1 MKGEREIS
9 YLAEYAIK
17 KGKEKGISAIEYL
30 VSEEYDWEEFD
41 DFLYHKL
48 AYEDFIRKYLGKFVY
63 FLLKDNKIVYI
74 GKTVCLYRRLMVHKS
89 TNKYDFDAITY
100 FDYSDYN
107 ISIEDLKVL
116 ENFFI
121 NENKSM
127 IKNKHIPKLNKKLI
141 CEVLS
146 KVENVI
152 PVTISKEDINLL

>member
-9 YLAEYAIK
+9 YLGEYAIK
-17 KGKEKGISAIEYL
+17 RGKELGISAIEYL
-30 VSEEYDWEEFD
+30 TSEEYDWEEFD
-41 DFLYHKL
+41 YFLYHKL

-74 GKTVCLYRRLMVHKS
+74 GETNCLYRRLMVHKS

-100 FDYSDYN
+100 FDYSDCD

-121 NENKSM
+121 NEHKSH
-127 IKNKHIPKLNKKLI
+127 IKNKKIPKLNKKLI

-146 KVENVI
+146 KVENVA
-152 PVTISKEDINLL
+152 PRTISKEQINLL

>member
-9 YLAEYAIK
+9 YLADWAIR
-17 KGKEKGISAIEYL
+17 KGKEHGVSAISYLTSPEYK
-30 VSEEYDWEEFD
+30 SED
-41 DFLYHKL
+41 
-48 AYEDFIRKYLGKFVY
+48 YEDFIYHKKAYKQFINQYNGLFVY